1 MGRSKRFLAGWLAG
15 CLAGG
20 LLAGGL
26 VVAFAAAARAGD
38 ADEASME
45 ILRDTIQS
53 NKKALVAVN
62 LTLTDAEARSFW
74 PIYDRYQADLSAVQ
88 DRLLR
93 IIDDY
98 ATNFGSMTDEKA
110 NQLVDD
116 YLAAERDRA
125 EVRQKYRDPLAKV
138 LPGRKLMRFYQI
150 ENKIHAVL
158 RYELAKTIP
167 VVEP

>member
-1 MGRSKRFLAGWLAG
+1 LAGFLAGG
-15 CLAGG
+15 F
-20 LLAGGL
+20 LAGGL

-62 LTLTDAEARSFW
+62 LTLTDEEARSFW

-93 IIDDY
+93 IIEDY
-98 ATNFGSMTDEKA
+98 AANFGSITDEKA

>member
-1 MGRSKRFLAGWLAG
+1 
-15 CLAGG
+15 
-20 LLAGGL
+20 

-62 LTLTDAEARSFW
+62 LTLTDEEARSFW

-93 IIDDY
+93 IIEDY
-98 ATNFGSMTDEKA
+98 AANFGSITDEKA

-116 YLAAERDRA
+116 YHYTIFPNVTL
-125 EVRQKYRDPLAKV
+125 
-138 LPGRKLMRFYQI
+138 
-150 ENKIHAVL
+150 NIHARGAWASRVFCSGGE
-158 RYELAKTIP
+158 RRASGSAK
-167 VVEP
+167 

>member
-1 MGRSKRFLAGWLAG
+1 M
-15 CLAGG
+15 
-20 LLAGGL
+20 
-26 VVAFAAAARAGD
+26 VAFAAAARAGD

-62 LTLTDAEARSFW
+62 LTLTDEEARSFW

-93 IIDDY
+93 IIEDY
-98 ATNFGSMTDEKA
+98 AANFGSITDEKA

>member
-1 MGRSKRFLAGWLAG
+1 MWRPKRFLAG
-15 CLAGG
+15 
-20 LLAGGL
+20 LLAGFLSGGL
-26 VVAFAAAARAGD
+26 GLAFSAAARAGD
-38 ADEASME
+38 ADEASMA

-62 LTLTDAEARSFW
+62 LTLTDEEARSFW

-88 DRLLR
+88 GRLLR
-93 IIDDY
+93 VIEDY
-98 ATNFGSMTDEKA
+98 AANFGSMTDEKA

-150 ENKIHAVL
+150 ENKIQAVL

-167 VVEP
+167 VIEP

>member
-1 MGRSKRFLAGWLAG
+1 MGRSKRFLAGV
-15 CLAGG
+15 LAGG
-20 LLAGGL
+20 LLF
-26 VVAFAAAARAGD
+26 AFTAAARAGD

-62 LTLTDAEARSFW
+62 LTLTDEESRAFW

-93 IIDDY
+93 VIEDY
-98 ATNFGSMTDEKA
+98 AANFGSMTDEKA

-125 EVRQKYRDPLAKV
+125 QVRQKYRDPLAKV

>member
-1 MGRSKRFLAGWLAG
+1 MWRTKRFRAGCFAAFFAGWLM
-15 CLAGG
+15 
-20 LLAGGL
+20 
-26 VVAFAAAARAGD
+26 VAFAAAARAGD
-38 ADEASME
+38 ADEASMA

-93 IIDDY
+93 VIDDY
-98 ATNFGSMTDEKA
+98 AANFGSMTDEKA

-125 EVRQKYRDPLAKV
+125 EVRQKYREPLAKV

-150 ENKIHAVL
+150 ENKINAVL

>member
-1 MGRSKRFLAGWLAG
+1 
-15 CLAGG
+15 
-20 LLAGGL
+20 

-62 LTLTDAEARSFW
+62 LTLTDEEARSFW

-93 IIDDY
+93 IIEDY
-98 ATNFGSMTDEKA
+98 AANFGSMTDEKA